1 MLLDVSRGLY
11 KVYKKVKKILH
22 LVKIIGFECFSE
34 SMSQQ

>member
-11 KVYKKVKKILH
+11 KAYNKVKKIPH

-34 SMSQQ
+34 PMSQQ